1 VSKKRRFIL
10 TGALIAALTAGT
22 IGANGRPG
30 GASPFDLVF
39 DGRHEVAGDSPVGLW
54 HVGRFTATGSFC
66 SAGSAT
72 TIEMRGN
79 TPADAEGKRLL
90 TCADGSGSATA
101 LVLPMESEHGGTG
114 SWRIISGTG
123 EYAKLRGRGTFKS
136 VRTGGDPANFESI
149 TFRSTWA
156 GVADRD
162 DAPPGVAVSRM
173 SVARLSLPSGAYVVR
188 IAFSAQEAPGNA
200 VRYLIDVRDRGRF
213 LASRVGET
221 ASGKASA
228 SIRVRLA
235 KHVRR
240 LHVEITASDP
250 LGNERKGSRGLA
262 VPR

>member
-1 VSKKRRFIL
+1 VSKRRLFIL
-10 TGALIAALTAGT
+10 TGAVIPALWAGA

-30 GASPFDLVF
+30 GASPFGLVF
-39 DGRHEVAGDSPVGLW
+39 EGRHEVAGDSPVGLW
-54 HVGRFTATGSFC
+54 HVGRFTATGFFC
-66 SAGSAT
+66 STGSAT

-101 LVLPMESEHGGTG
+101 LVLPLESEHGGTG

-123 EYAKLRGRGTFKS
+123 EYAKLRGRGTFRS
-136 VRTGGDPANFESI
+136 VRTGGDPADFASI

-162 DAPPGVAVSRM
+162 DTPPDIAVSRM
-173 SVARLSLPSGAYVVR
+173 SVAKLSRPSGAYVLR
-188 IAFSAQEAPGNA
+188 IAFSAQEAAGNS

-221 ASGKASA
+221 ASGMASA

-235 KHVRR
+235 KNVRR

-250 LGNERKGSRGLA
+250 LGNERKVSRDLTL
-262 VPR
+262 PR

>member
-1 VSKKRRFIL
+1 MSKKRLFIL
-10 TGALIAALTAGT
+10 TGAVIAALSAAT
-22 IGANGRPG
+22 IGAHGRPG

-39 DGRHEVAGDSPVGLW
+39 EGRHEVAADSPVGLW
-54 HVGRFTATGSFC
+54 HVGRFTAAGSF
-66 SAGSAT
+66 SAT

-123 EYAKLRGRGTFKS
+123 AYAKLRGRGTFRS
-136 VRTGGDPANFESI
+136 IRTGGDPAVFESI

-162 DAPPGVAVSRM
+162 DTPPDLAVSRM
-173 SVARLSLPSGAYVVR
+173 SVAKLNRPSGAYVLR

-228 SIRVRLA
+228 SIRVRPA
-235 KHVRR
+235 KSVRR

-250 LGNERKGSRGLA
+250 LGNERKVSRDLTL
-262 VPR
+262 PR